1 MVPPRPPINNDKKG
15 SGFGKFSDLLK
26 LNEQSRLNA
35 TSK

>member
-1 MVPPRPPINNDKKG
+1 MVPPKPTITKDTKG

-35 TSK
+35 AAK